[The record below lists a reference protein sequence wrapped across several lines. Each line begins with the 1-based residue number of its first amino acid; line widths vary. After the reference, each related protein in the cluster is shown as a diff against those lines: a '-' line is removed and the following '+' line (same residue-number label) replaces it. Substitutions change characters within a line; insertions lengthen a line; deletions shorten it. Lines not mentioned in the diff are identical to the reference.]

1 MEMNENQALNDL
13 KAIRQIMDRTRRAAA
28 GDSGWFTAVG
38 GIIWLLGFLGHQ
50 FLPEHLVGWTWV
62 VVNTGGMLTIA
73 WLWTRLERQGNVSS
87 PMMRPIMLA
96 WLALGVFDV
105 LFIWLFEMETIYHVP
120 MLILITIALGYAQIG
135 LLFSQWPLCAIGVAL
150 VALVVGAFLLAQAYF
165 FLIVALLGGGLM
177 IGTGLWM
184 VRSGKSK
191 ERGNGS

>member
-1 MEMNENQALNDL
+1 
-13 KAIRQIMDRTRRAAA
+13 
-28 GDSGWFTAVG
+28 
-38 GIIWLLGFLGHQ
+38 
-50 FLPEHLVGWTWV
+50 
-62 VVNTGGMLTIA
+62 
-73 WLWTRLERQGNVSS
+73 
-87 PMMRPIMLA
+87 
-96 WLALGVFDV
+96 
-105 LFIWLFEMETIYHVP
+105 
-120 MLILITIALGYAQIG
+120 LILITIALGYAQIG